1 MKLAALCLVLLLASC
16 GAVTSQSIYEGLRT
30 QQSVKG
36 AGVLQPPEKMDSY
49 DGYVK
54 EREKLKPKE

>member
-1 MKLAALCLVLLLASC
+1 MNLLALCLVLLLAGC

-30 QQSVKG
+30 QQSVKD
-36 AGVLQPPEKMDSY
+36 AGVLQPPEKMGSY

-54 EREKLKPKE
+54 EREKLKPQE